1 VGRRLRCRAWRP
13 SNDDT
18 RRYDNGDAGRGV
30 AGDKYAN
37 DAHRTLSVLRST
49 YTENKRSRAKENY
62 MTIEDVIRRIGEI
75 GIVPVVRAATV
86 EDATRAV
93 EAICAGGIPILEITM
108 TVPNAT
114 SVIRHVVREHGNTAL
129 IGAGTVTTG
138 EQAEQCIRAGAE
150 FIVSPGLST
159 HVLAVAQACAKLA
172 IPGALTPTELMHA
185 QDNGAKLIKIFPCG
199 NVGGPKYLQSLKAP
213 FPNAAL
219 IPTGGVNASNAADY
233 IAAGAFALGVGGD
246 LVNAAA
252 LRAGNLAKI
261 TQAARELMQAV
272 QGAREPALEKT
283 SPL

>member
-1 VGRRLRCRAWRP
+1 
-13 SNDDT
+13 
-18 RRYDNGDAGRGV
+18 
-30 AGDKYAN
+30 
-37 DAHRTLSVLRST
+37 
-49 YTENKRSRAKENY
+49 

-86 EDATRAV
+86 QDATRAV

-108 TVPNAT
+108 TIPNAT
-114 SVIRHVVREHGNTAL
+114 SVITHVVREHGSAAL

-150 FIVSPGLST
+150 FLVSPGLST

-185 QDNGAKLIKIFPCG
+185 QDHGAKLIKIFPCG
-199 NVGGPKYLQSLKAP
+199 NVGGPKYLQSLKGP
-213 FPNAAL
+213 FPHAAL
-219 IPTGGVNASNAADY
+219 IPTGGVNVSNAAAY

-252 LRAGNLAKI
+252 LRDGNLTKI
-261 TQAARELMQAV
+261 TQAARELV
-272 QGAREPALEKT
+272 QTVRAAREQQEG
-283 SPL
+283 

>member
-1 VGRRLRCRAWRP
+1 
-13 SNDDT
+13 
-18 RRYDNGDAGRGV
+18 
-30 AGDKYAN
+30 
-37 DAHRTLSVLRST
+37 
-49 YTENKRSRAKENY
+49 

-108 TVPNAT
+108 TVPNAI
-114 SVIRHVVREHGNTAL
+114 SVIRHVVREHGSAAL

-150 FIVSPGLST
+150 FLVSPGIST

-199 NVGGPKYLQSLKAP
+199 NVGGAKYLQSLRGP
-213 FPNAAL
+213 FPHVAL
-219 IPTGGVNASNAADY
+219 IPTGGVSASNAADY

-252 LRAGNLAKI
+252 LREGNLGKI
-261 TQAARELMQAV
+261 TQAARELVEAV
-272 QGAREPALEKT
+272 RAARGLVLEKAGL
-283 SPL
+283 PR